1 MNQESINEAWNFWR
15 QFGEKPI
22 CLAPMVEMNDLAFR
36 ILVRRHG
43 VKVCWTGMINSK
55 QWNMSKKYQ
64 QTTFQTNDID
74 TPLICQI
81 SGSLDS
87 DLLST
92 ANSLT
97 SLPTCCAL
105 DINLGCCQKVAKRGN
120 YGYFMVDTENKRQ
133 DVIKLVSDI
142 SKSIKKPLCVK
153 IRMIEDDINLT
164 INFAKQLENAG
175 AKILVIHARPSQQ
188 DKSGS
193 MNIECVKEIV
203 KSLSIPVIANGG
215 ITSKEDAERVI
226 KESGAAGAMIGQ
238 ALLKNP
244 SLLECSQNSE
254 SIENL
259 RAKLFNVAREYISIM
274 RSVNSSALDI
284 ATRHMFYIFD
294 DLLGKNGEM
303 RKKLADTKT
312 LEDIETFIDQ
322 LEKECIN
329 I

>member
-1 MNQESINEAWNFWR
+1 MNQDSINEAWNFWK
-15 QFGEKPI
+15 QFGENPI

-87 DLLST
+87 DLLSA
-92 ANSLT
+92 ANSLS
-97 SLPTCCAL
+97 SLPSCCAI
-105 DINLGCCQKVAKRGN
+105 DINLGCCQRVAKRGN

-142 SKSIKKPLCVK
+142 SQSIKKPLCVK
-153 IRMIEDDINLT
+153 IRMIEDNVDLT
-164 INFAKQLENAG
+164 VNFAKQLENAG

-188 DKSGS
+188 DKSGL

-203 KSLSIPVIANGG
+203 KNLSIPVIANGG
-215 ITSKEDAERVI
+215 INSKEDAERVI
-226 KESGAAGAMIGQ
+226 RESNAAGAMIGQ

-244 SLLECSQNSE
+244 ALFDSSQFSDTDE
-254 SIENL
+254 KTI
-259 RAKLFNVAREYISIM
+259 LFNVAREYLSIYK
-274 RSVNSSALDI
+274 SINSSAFDI
-284 ATRHMFYIFD
+284 AKRHMFYIFD
-294 DLLGKNGEM
+294 DILGSSGEM
-303 RKKLADTKT
+303 RKNMADTKT
-312 LEDIETFIDQ
+312 IDDMESFIDQ
-322 LEKECIN
+322 LENN
-329 I
+329 IG